1 MRFFRNGCV
10 TDFCSCKI
18 GIPYILYISSVLKSS
33 CILYTLRFSAR
44 RLLGLRPRPAG
55 QPLAVV
61 SASLRLLALIAME
74 GMYAGFAGAKA
85 CQKKSELIE
94 APFNLSRKQI
104 GVYDL
109 FPKQSWLEL
118 SNV

>member
-18 GIPYILYISSVLKSS
+18 GILYILYISSVLKSS

-44 RLLGLRPRPAG
+44 RF
-55 QPLAVV
+55 
-61 SASLRLLALIAME
+61 LALIAME

-109 FPKQSWLEL
+109 FPKQFWLEL

>member
-1 MRFFRNGCV
+1 MRFFRDSGV

-18 GIPYILYISSVLKSS
+18 GIPYILYINPVLISS

-44 RLLGLRPRPAG
+44 RF
-55 QPLAVV
+55 
-61 SASLRLLALIAME
+61 LALIAME

-94 APFNLSRKQI
+94 APFNMSRKQF
-104 GVYDL
+104 GKVFTRRACNPGKSFRPDHH
-109 FPKQSWLEL
+109 QSNNADQHHLGKAHIKH
-118 SNV
+118 

>member
-1 MRFFRNGCV
+1 
-10 TDFCSCKI
+10 
-18 GIPYILYISSVLKSS
+18 
-33 CILYTLRFSAR
+33 
-44 RLLGLRPRPAG
+44 
-55 QPLAVV
+55 
-61 SASLRLLALIAME
+61 ME

-94 APFNLSRKQI
+94 APFILCQKQF

-109 FPKQSWLEL
+109 FPKQSWLGL